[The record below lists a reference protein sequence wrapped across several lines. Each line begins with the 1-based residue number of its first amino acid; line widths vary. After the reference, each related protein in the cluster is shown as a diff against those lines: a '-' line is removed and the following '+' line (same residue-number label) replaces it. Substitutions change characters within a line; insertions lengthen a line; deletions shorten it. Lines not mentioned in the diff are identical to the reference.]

1 MNMKKCTVIDNETGE
16 VLSENFRVD
25 ELEDIQSK
33 KAFAQKDKSSKEFKE
48 LQDRISGNFV
58 FFIFK
63 NMEYLKEVLND
74 NDLVKFIYIGTYVK
88 KEGVLMLDNNLTY
101 IDKRRLRSLLNV
113 GDKAFKEF
121 YNKMLE
127 NNLMK
132 EHEGKI
138 YINFY
143 YFWRGKESD
152 YKKFTNTKLEDFT
165 RIYTKATR
173 EMYEETTPRQHKKLA
188 IIYKLLPYTN
198 WKYNMLCEN
207 INETDSTKINALS
220 VSDIM
225 DILGYY
231 KTNITRFKKD
241 FYSLKYK
248 EYPIFKTVQGAMGYG
263 NSIIIVN
270 PLVFYRGNKIE
281 ELQGL
286 IAIFNIGN

>member
-1 MNMKKCTVIDNETGE
+1 MKRCTVIDNETGE

-101 IDKRRLRSLLNV
+101 IDKRRLRSLLNI
-113 GDKAFKEF
+113 GDKAFNTF

-132 EHEGKI
+132 EHEEKI

-152 YKKFTNTKLEDFT
+152 YKKFTNMNLEDFT
-165 RIYTKATR
+165 RVYTKATR
-173 EMYEETTPRQHKKLA
+173 ELYIQTPTRSHKKLA
-188 IIYKLLPYTN
+188 IVFKLLPYVN
-198 WKYNMLCEN
+198 WKYNILCKN
-207 INETDSTKINALS
+207 TNETDENKLEILTIA
-220 VSDIM
+220 DIIDLLNYNKSQM
-225 DILGYY
+225 A
-231 KTNITRFKKD
+231 RFKND
-241 FYSLKYK
+241 FYSLKYND
-248 EYPIFKTVQGAMGYG
+248 YNIFASVQKQSDYLK
-263 NSIIIVN
+263 SFILVN
-270 PLVFYRGNKIE
+270 PLVYYRGNDIEQLQYLITLFKIK
-281 ELQGL
+281 
-286 IAIFNIGN
+286 N